1 MASVD
6 HVQTQLT
13 LLNTLGLHA
22 RAAATFVQA
31 LKDLQIEI
39 SVRHEG
45 RTANGRSVLDLLTLG
60 APQGSVLDVQISG
73 IDAQAAL
80 AVLTTLVEHRFYE
93 E

>member
-6 HVQTQLT
+6 HVQTRLT

-31 LKDLQIEI
+31 LKGLQVEI
-39 SVRHEG
+39 SVRYAGH
-45 RTANGRSVLDLLTLG
+45 TANGRSVLDLLTLG
-60 APQGSVLDVQISG
+60 APQGSVLHVQISG
-73 IDAQAAL
+73 IDAKAAL
-80 AVLTTLVEHRFYE
+80 AALAAVVEHRFYE